1 MAETPCRPKIDQG
14 SGNGVRAFAGVLQ
27 RLRGAIIRLAMAKKN
42 ERDADR
48 DSSWK
53 WKLPWEWCVAI
64 LPFRFQFRI
73 GTKNVGTGR
82 TTYHRSGFAIK
93 AGQPVPMTDDANETQ
108 RKDFYEALLKIDW
121 LAAKVRHAVMREL
134 GRSQRAA
141 NVARERGRTLAIRA
155 RINERKNLM
164 KKKNERPRGGVYEA
178 ALAEVAK
185 EQGVTVPALK
195 GRLLKKRLHR

>member
-1 MAETPCRPKIDQG
+1 
-14 SGNGVRAFAGVLQ
+14 
-27 RLRGAIIRLAMAKKN
+27 MAKKN

-73 GTKNVGTGR
+73 DTKNVGTRR

-108 RKDFYEALLKIDW
+108 RKDFYKALLKIGW
-121 LAAKVRHAVMREL
+121 LAPKVRYAVMREL

-155 RINERKNLM
+155 RINERINLM

-178 ALAEVAK
+178 SLAEVAK
-185 EQGVTVPALK
+185 EQGMTVAALK